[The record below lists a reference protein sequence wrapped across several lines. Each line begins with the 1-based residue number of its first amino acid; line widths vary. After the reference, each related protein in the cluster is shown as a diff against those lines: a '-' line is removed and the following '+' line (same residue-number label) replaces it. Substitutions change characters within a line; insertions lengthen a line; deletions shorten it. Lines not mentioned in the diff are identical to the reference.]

1 MRDIVFIKYY
11 IIKNKKLKSMEL
23 IKIIKRV
30 KELDSKALI
39 ASEEFRNYVEKQ
51 ETEINRGISSLCILS
66 IVSEAE
72 NKQDAEKK
80 ELHGYNILKQL
91 EEKTRRMLVIEE
103 GTLYP
108 ILRKLEGDG
117 IIESIREE
125 TGRKRKYYYMTEY
138 GKNVFN
144 HLAGF
149 YSKLTEAIAPLFDVE
164 VDLKQ
169 DRYLF
174 CPMCAN
180 KIDLSNLDLRFCT
193 ICGYNI
199 EKELIE
205 RGLRNE

>member
-1 MRDIVFIKYY
+1 
-11 IIKNKKLKSMEL
+11 MEM
-23 IKIIKRV
+23 ITIIKRV
-30 KELDSKALI
+30 KELDATAMI
-39 ASEEFRNYVEKQ
+39 ASQEFRDYVEKQ

-66 IVSEAE
+66 IITEAKNRDE
-72 NKQDAEKK
+72 AVQK
-80 ELHGYNILKQL
+80 EMHGYNILKQL
-91 EEKTRRMLVIEE
+91 EKKTRKMLVIEE

-108 ILRKLEGDG
+108 ILRKLESDG

-138 GKNVFN
+138 GKKIFN

-174 CPMCAN
+174 CPLCAN
-180 KIDLSNLDLRFCT
+180 KIDYNEILEKELRFCT
-193 ICGYNI
+193 VCGYNI
-199 EKELIE
+199 EKDLQE